1 MKEIKIW
8 WLYTKNSFLQT
19 LASRGGALLLF
30 MGKILR
36 VGLFLVFLGFL
47 FQGAK
52 TLAGYSR
59 EQIIFFYLSFNLI
72 DTLAQ
77 FFFREVYRFRQLVVS
92 GNFDFVLLKPA
103 SSLLRVLLGGAD
115 VLDFIMLVALLI
127 LTGGFA
133 YQNFSLNF
141 SQIFLYF
148 LLIINGLVIAAAF
161 HIAVLGIG
169 IITTSIDHLVMIYR
183 DLTSMLRIPVDLYV
197 DPVRFL
203 LTFVLP
209 LGLMITIPSKALLGL
224 LDLNWILI
232 SLFFGAASLFLSL
245 KFWRFSLQKY
255 SSASS

>member
-19 LASRGGALLLF
+19 LASRGGAVLLLA
-30 MGKILR
+30 GKILR

-92 GNFDFVLLKPA
+92 GNFDFVLLKPVN
-103 SSLLRVLLGGAD
+103 SLLRILLGGAD
-115 VLDFIMLVALLI
+115 ILDLIMLIILLI
-127 LTGGFA
+127 LTGSFA
-133 YQNFSLNF
+133 SQNFSVNF

-161 HIAVLGIG
+161 HIAVLGVG

-245 KFWRFSLQKY
+245 KFWRFSLRKY